1 MSSFLPPHISLILTA
16 LSFLTCLPI
25 RLRKPPDERD
35 LARSMVY
42 FPLIG
47 LFLGSLLVLLN
58 SALIPVLPP
67 RVVNLAL
74 LILLVGLSGGL
85 HLDGLA
91 DTIDGLAGGREK
103 EQRLAIMRDSHL
115 GAFGTLALIL
125 LLLTK
130 YELLCSL
137 SGSPRNIL
145 LLLMPAM
152 GRWTQV
158 VGAAFFPSARPGL
171 GSIFVKV
178 VGIKEL
184 IWATLIIL
192 PFCLL
197 LGLSRGLLFGLLN
210 LGAALVLFWFVSR
223 RIGGI
228 TGDSLGAVSE
238 TIEVTSLIIGWC
250 LTITHL
256 LY

>member
-1 MSSFLPPHISLILTA
+1 MQILTA
-16 LSFLTCLPI
+16 LSFLTCLPV
-25 RLRKPPDERD
+25 RLRRPPDERD
-35 LARSMVY
+35 LAGSMVY

-47 LFLGSLLVLLN
+47 FFLGSLLVLLN
-58 SALIPVLPP
+58 LILSPLLPI

-74 LILLVGLSGGL
+74 LILLAGLTGGL

-103 EQRLAIMRDSHL
+103 EQRLAIMRDSRIGAL
-115 GAFGTLALIL
+115 GALALIL
-125 LLLTK
+125 LLLAK

-137 SGSPRNIL
+137 SGDHRNIL

-152 GRWTQV
+152 GRWSQV
-158 VGAAFFPSARPGL
+158 MGAGLFPSARPGM

-184 IWATLIIL
+184 IWTTLMIL

-197 LGLSRGLLFGLLN
+197 LGLFQGLLFCLIN
-210 LGAALVLFWFVSR
+210 FGAALVLFWLISR
-223 RIGGI
+223 RIGGL

-238 TIEVTSLIIGWC
+238 TIEVVSLVIG
-250 LTITHL
+250 L
-256 LY
+256 LMVA